1 MGRKHWLDAEVS
13 PRAGAGRVILAFG
26 WSGGLADEGDR
37 MRRRELILLI
47 GGAAIATRSARPQQ
61 PAWTPVIGFL
71 GIGSASRF
79 SDGLTA
85 FRDGLR
91 SRGFVDGQ
99 NAAIE
104 YRWAAGDAARLPVLA
119 AELVQ
124 ARVDVIAASG
134 GPLPAL
140 AAEDATRTI
149 PIVSSSAA
157 KVVASFARPGAN
169 VTGVVIE

>member
-1 MGRKHWLDAEVS
+1 
-13 PRAGAGRVILAFG
+13 
-26 WSGGLADEGDR
+26 
-37 MRRRELILLI
+37 MRRPELILLI
-47 GGAAIATRSARPQQ
+47 GGAAIATRSARAQQ

-71 GIGSASRF
+71 GIGSASGF

>member
-1 MGRKHWLDAEVS
+1 
-13 PRAGAGRVILAFG
+13 
-26 WSGGLADEGDR
+26 

-47 GGAAIATRSARPQQ
+47 GGAAIATRSARAQQ

-71 GIGSASRF
+71 GIGSASGF

-104 YRWAAGDAARLPVLA
+104 YRSAAGDAARLPVLA

-140 AAEDATRTI
+140 AAEDATRTFRSYHRAQRRWSRASRARAQMS
-149 PIVSSSAA
+149 PGWLSNEPRREFALSRSLRRRSVSS
-157 KVVASFARPGAN
+157 
-169 VTGVVIE
+169 VTGQALAIGVD